1 MKKLV
6 AVIVS
11 VVAVLLFV
19 TGCSNQTD
27 RCSECGGSYKLTNHT
42 RLTSDH
48 KEAHDYYY
56 YTYECVECGHEYT
69 LEIVK

>member
-11 VVAVLLFV
+11 VVAVLLFI
-19 TGCSNQTD
+19 TGCSNQSD
-27 RCSECGGSYKLTNHT
+27 RCSECGGDYRLTNHI

-69 LEIVK
+69 LEIAK

>member
-1 MKKLV
+1 MKKLIAAIV
-6 AVIVS
+6 VVIV
-11 VVAVLLFV
+11 ALLF
-19 TGCSNQTD
+19 TGCNNQSD
-27 RCSECGGSYKLTNHT
+27 RCAECGGAYRLTNHI

-56 YTYECVECGHEYT
+56 YTYECVECGHEYA

>member
-1 MKKLV
+1 MKKLI

-11 VVAVLLFV
+11 VVAVLLFI
-19 TGCSNQTD
+19 TGCSNQSD

-69 LEIVK
+69 LEIAK